1 MLDFGFIRDN
11 WLFIASGI
19 GVTLGVTIFSFL
31 LAAPIAAI
39 VGGGRRS
46 NILPIKVVF
55 SIYVLLIDGIP
66 LYLQIFFF
74 FLALPQL
81 GIVLPGLVAALF
93 LLTINYSSRMSEV
106 FYRLFNTEGGSQNKT
121 LSAWITPFANEFNNI
136 IRDSALLS
144 VTGYIH
150 EITWRAVKV
159 GRAEFKN
166 LEALTIAAVIYLILI
181 TGITLGAK
189 MIKLMTASKPST
201 ETTL

>member
-1 MLDFGFIRDN
+1 MLDFDFIRDN

-19 GVTLGVTIFSFL
+19 GATLGVTIFSFL

-46 NILPIKVVF
+46 TIIPIKAVF

-66 LYLQIFFF
+66 LYLQIFFI

-81 GIVLPGLVAALF
+81 GIVFPGFVAAL
-93 LLTINYSSRMSEV
+93 LVLTVNYSSRMSEV
-106 FYRLFNTEGGSQNKT
+106 FYRLFTTEGDSQNKT

-144 VTGYIH
+144 ATGFIH
-150 EITWRAVKV
+150 EIMWRAVKV
-159 GRAEFKN
+159 GRAEFKS
-166 LEALTIAAVIYLILI
+166 LESLTIAAIIYLILI

-189 MIKLMTASKPST
+189 VVKLVTTPKPGT
-201 ETTL
+201 EAAV